1 MALMVPRVALGSAG
15 RYLGGTWEQ
24 AGWPLGAAGGHQLEP
39 GDLWVAPG
47 CCWVALTD
55 TRWHLGTAGK
65 AAGDTWWHLVT
76 REVTHLR
83 KCWVTCKDTRVP
95 WGHCGDTVGTLRA
108 CWVPLGD
115 TPGATRWVTYR
126 GCWVPPAVPS
136 ACPCPCSAAPRQH
149 LGGGL
154 PLPRVRPVS
163 AACPRGGSPRGG
175 GVPGGCP
182 QWDPRGG
189 CPQMGSARDVPRGT
203 AGSVRGDVPPR
214 GGGGGVGVS
223 QVGVPGG

>member
-47 CCWVALTD
+47 CRWVALTD

-83 KCWVTCKDTRVP
+83 NCWVTCKDTRVLL
-95 WGHCGDTVGTLRA
+95 GAMGTLWGR
-108 CWVPLGD
+108 
-115 TPGATRWVTYR
+115 
-126 GCWVPPAVPS
+126 
-136 ACPCPCSAAPRQH
+136 
-149 LGGGL
+149 
-154 PLPRVRPVS
+154 
-163 AACPRGGSPRGG
+163 
-175 GVPGGCP
+175 
-182 QWDPRGG
+182 
-189 CPQMGSARDVPRGT
+189 
-203 AGSVRGDVPPR
+203 
-214 GGGGGVGVS
+214 
-223 QVGVPGG
+223 